1 MIGTIGKRGAQ
12 MRLNLRTLYMLLG
25 IFSAVLIAGVVLLVL
40 SYT

>member
-1 MIGTIGKRGAQ
+1 
-12 MRLNLRTLYMLLG
+12 MRLNLRTLYVLLG